1 MKTVGIDASR
11 AVRARRTGTERYAW
25 EIIHRLATSPDLSG
39 VRLRLYTDRPPT
51 LEQRAATPGAE
62 WVVLPIPRLWTHLA
76 LAPELL
82 RRPPDLFFEPAH
94 VLPLTRPPASVVT
107 VHDLGYEH
115 VPGAHPPL
123 QRWYLRLTTR
133 WHVRGARLL
142 LADSR
147 ATKDDVVKRYGA
159 DAARVRVVYPG
170 VDVHT
175 FRPVRDP
182 RRLEGV
188 RARYAGGS
196 RYVLYVGTLQPRKN
210 VVRLV
215 RAFARLAAEA
225 PDAVL
230 VLAGRPG
237 WHTDPLERTV
247 RALGLER
254 RVRWPGYIPEHDLPA
269 LLSGAELFAFPSL
282 FEGFGFP
289 VIEAQACGTPVLT
302 STTSSLPEVA
312 GEAAWLVNPEDEEAI
327 ADGLVA
333 LWHDKELRRHLAA
346 LGMRNAQRFT
356 WERTVRG
363 VQAAFEELLRGESP
377 GPP

>member
-1 MKTVGIDASR
+1 MTIIGIDASR
-11 AVRARRTGTERYAW
+11 ALRALRTGTERYAW
-25 EIIHRLATSPDLSG
+25 EIIRRLAEHFVPPDF
-39 VRLRLYTDRPPT
+39 RLRLYTDRPPAP
-51 LEQRAATPGAE
+51 EQRAATPGAE
-62 WVVLPIPRLWTHLA
+62 WVVLPLPRLWTHMA

-94 VLPLTRPPASVVT
+94 VLPLTRPRASLVT
-107 VHDLGYEH
+107 VHDVGYEH
-115 VPGAHPPL
+115 FPEAHTPF
-123 QRWYLRLTTR
+123 QRWYLRLTTK
-133 WHVRGARLL
+133 WHVRGARLI

-147 ATKDDVVKRYGA
+147 ATRDDLVELYGA
-159 DAARVRVVYPG
+159 DPARVRVVYPG
-170 VDVHT
+170 VDLHI

-182 RRLEGV
+182 RRLEAV
-188 RARYAGGS
+188 RAHYAGGA

-215 RAFARLAAEA
+215 RAFARLAAEE

-237 WHTDPLERTV
+237 WHTAPLDQAV

-254 RVRWPGYIPEHDLPA
+254 RVRRPGYVPESDLPA

-289 VIEAQACGTPVLT
+289 VLEAQACGTPVLT

-312 GEAAWLVNPEDEEAI
+312 GGAAWLVDPHDEEAI
-327 ADGLVA
+327 AAGLA
-333 LWHDKELRRHLAA
+333 TLWRDQRLRRELAERGLA
-346 LGMRNAQRFT
+346 NARRFT

-363 VQAAFEELLRGESP
+363 VRSALLELLVDRSH
-377 GPP
+377 PP